1 MDREYDIRVYKAVK
15 DNSVEYLLI
24 SFLLE
29 INMEFDANYKILSQE
44 REEILKN
51 MKVLK
56 GEMNTIVLAF

>member
-1 MDREYDIRVYKAVK
+1 
-15 DNSVEYLLI
+15 
-24 SFLLE
+24 
-29 INMEFDANYKILSQE
+29 MEFDANYKILSQE